1 VKEEV
6 ERVKA
11 EEQAKEESLLERAA
25 KEAAEGL
32 KKEKQEH
39 ELILRINDYLEEGLS
54 EGKISKNLYNHL
66 KEGLIESVVD
76 GMREDVGTLSNS
88 DYAHY

>member
-39 ELILRINDYLEEGLS
+39 ELILRISDTRMRQ
-54 EGKISKNLYNHL
+54 
-66 KEGLIESVVD
+66 LI
-76 GMREDVGTLSNS
+76 
-88 DYAHY
+88 